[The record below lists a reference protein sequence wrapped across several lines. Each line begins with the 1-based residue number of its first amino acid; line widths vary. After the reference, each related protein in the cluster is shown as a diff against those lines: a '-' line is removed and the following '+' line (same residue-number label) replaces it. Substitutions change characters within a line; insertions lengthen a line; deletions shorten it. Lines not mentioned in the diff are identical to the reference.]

1 MKNERRKTARLMLAY
16 DEPHPAQEIID
27 NLYHEGVESALLVRG
42 RMTDHDA
49 WYELEIAGTRRA
61 VENALLVS
69 RSGLMTA

>member
-1 MKNERRKTARLMLAY
+1 MKNEGRKVARLMLTY
-16 DEPHPAQEIID
+16 DEPHPAQEILD
-27 NLYHEGVESALLVRG
+27 SLHHEGVESALIVRG

-49 WYELEIAGTRRA
+49 WYELEITGTRRA